1 MIQVVSRAFDVLR
14 CFEGH
19 EARLGNLEISNRC
32 GLPRST
38 VSRLTHTLTRM
49 GQLVYLPR
57 DQKYRIGPSAVAM
70 STSMMKGLQ
79 LRNLIRLRLQDVAE
93 QLPGTVG
100 FVIPDRFHLV
110 YLEFA
115 RAPNALGLHEVTGS
129 RIAMTSTAAG
139 HAYTAALDDDVGDA
153 LIAEMEREI
162 PDDAELLKS
171 RIEGNRAICA
181 STAMSWPAAL
191 WSPHINGLAVPM
203 WSPQYQTF
211 VVVTIGLLAAMYR
224 REAAAQGSRAA
235 DARTGRCDRRPARR
249 RRRRHLREPAGTES
263 RFRCQPITITK
274 SSRRRIRMNWKPEL
288 DDLARREAFAR
299 EMGGVDKVK
308 RQHDQGRLTVRE
320 RIDKLIDQ
328 NSFHEIGA
336 ISGIAEY
343 DENSELKDLTP
354 ANCVFGRGKIDGRT
368 VVVVGD
374 DFTVRG
380 GSADASISAK
390 PLMAEE
396 MAHDFRLPI
405 IRVIEGSGGGG
416 SVKTI
421 ETKGA
426 ANLPGGVGGTRW
438 YWYTT
443 ANMAR
448 VPVVGL
454 GLGSVAGLGAA
465 RLAASHYSVMTKSS
479 AMFVA
484 GPPVVKRLGQDLTK
498 QELGGADIQTR
509 AGGVDHAVD
518 TEEEA
523 FDCARR
529 FLSYLPSS
537 VYELPP
543 TTPCDDDPERAEE
556 SLMKAVPRNRRQ
568 VYKMRPI
575 IDAVVDKGS
584 FFEMGANFGRPIIT
598 GLARLEGRAVL
609 LLASDPFHYGGS
621 WTAEACQKVVRCVD
635 LAETFHLP
643 VVYLMDCP
651 GFMIGL
657 EAEKAAT
664 IRHGVRA
671 MAAVNQTTV
680 PWCTIIVRNAFGVAG
695 VVHQPANRYSMR
707 YAWPSAY
714 WGSLPL
720 EGGIEAAYRADI
732 DAADDP
738 AAKLKEIEDR
748 LNKLRSPFRSAEK
761 FWVEEIIDPRK
772 TRSLLCEF
780 ARLAEPLR
788 TPGPA
793 TNMAIRP

>member
-1 MIQVVSRAFDVLR
+1 
-14 CFEGH
+14 
-19 EARLGNLEISNRC
+19 
-32 GLPRST
+32 
-38 VSRLTHTLTRM
+38 
-49 GQLVYLPR
+49 
-57 DQKYRIGPSAVAM
+57 
-70 STSMMKGLQ
+70 
-79 LRNLIRLRLQDVAE
+79 
-93 QLPGTVG
+93 
-100 FVIPDRFHLV
+100 
-110 YLEFA
+110 
-115 RAPNALGLHEVTGS
+115 
-129 RIAMTSTAAG
+129 MT
-139 HAYTAALDDDVGDA
+139 
-153 LIAEMEREI
+153 
-162 PDDAELLKS
+162 
-171 RIEGNRAICA
+171 
-181 STAMSWPAAL
+181 
-191 WSPHINGLAVPM
+191 
-203 WSPQYQTF
+203 
-211 VVVTIGLLAAMYR
+211 
-224 REAAAQGSRAA
+224 
-235 DARTGRCDRRPARR
+235 
-249 RRRRHLREPAGTES
+249 
-263 RFRCQPITITK
+263 
-274 SSRRRIRMNWKPEL
+274 WKPEL

-320 RIDKLIDQ
+320 RIDKIVDQ
-328 NSFHEIGA
+328 NSFHEVGA
-336 ISGIAEY
+336 IAGIGEY
-343 DENSELKDLTP
+343 DENNELKNLTP
-354 ANCVFGRGKIDGRT
+354 ANCVFGRGRIDGRT

-380 GSADASISAK
+380 GSADASISTK

-421 ETKGA
+421 ETRGA
-426 ANLPGGVGGTRW
+426 ANLPGGVGGTRS
-438 YWYTT
+438 YSYTI
-443 ANMAR
+443 ANMAQ
-448 VPVVGL
+448 VPVIGL

-465 RLAASHYSVMTKSS
+465 RLAATHYSIMTRSS

-509 AGGVDHAVD
+509 AGGVDDAVD

-523 FDCARR
+523 FERVRR

-543 TTPCDDDPERAEE
+543 TVACTDDPERAEE
-556 SLMKAVPRNRRQ
+556 SLMKAIPRNRRQ

-575 IDAVVDKGS
+575 IEAVVDKGS
-584 FFEMGANFGRPIIT
+584 FFEVNTNFGRPVIT

-609 LLASDPFHYGGS
+609 VLASDPFHYGGS
-621 WTAEACQKVVRCVD
+621 WTAEACQKVVRWVD
-635 LAETFHLP
+635 FAETFHLP

-657 EAEKAAT
+657 EAEKTAT

-671 MAAVNQTTV
+671 MAAVNQSTV

-695 VVHQPANRYSMR
+695 VVHQPADRYSMR

-732 DAADDP
+732 EAADDP
-738 AAKLKEIEDR
+738 VAKLKEIEDR

-761 FWVEEIIDPRK
+761 FWVEEVIDPRK

-780 ARLAEPLR
+780 ARLADPIR
-788 TPGPA
+788 TPGRA

>member
-1 MIQVVSRAFDVLR
+1 M
-14 CFEGH
+14 
-19 EARLGNLEISNRC
+19 
-32 GLPRST
+32 
-38 VSRLTHTLTRM
+38 
-49 GQLVYLPR
+49 
-57 DQKYRIGPSAVAM
+57 
-70 STSMMKGLQ
+70 
-79 LRNLIRLRLQDVAE
+79 
-93 QLPGTVG
+93 
-100 FVIPDRFHLV
+100 
-110 YLEFA
+110 
-115 RAPNALGLHEVTGS
+115 
-129 RIAMTSTAAG
+129 
-139 HAYTAALDDDVGDA
+139 
-153 LIAEMEREI
+153 
-162 PDDAELLKS
+162 
-171 RIEGNRAICA
+171 
-181 STAMSWPAAL
+181 
-191 WSPHINGLAVPM
+191 
-203 WSPQYQTF
+203 
-211 VVVTIGLLAAMYR
+211 
-224 REAAAQGSRAA
+224 
-235 DARTGRCDRRPARR
+235 
-249 RRRRHLREPAGTES
+249 
-263 RFRCQPITITK
+263 
-274 SSRRRIRMNWKPEL
+274 
-288 DDLARREAFAR
+288 
-299 EMGGVDKVK
+299 
-308 RQHDQGRLTVRE
+308 
-320 RIDKLIDQ
+320 
-328 NSFHEIGA
+328 GA
-336 ISGIAEY
+336 ISGTAEY
-343 DENSELKDLTP
+343 DEKNELKTLTP
-354 ANCVFGRGKIDGRT
+354 ANCVFGRGKIDKRP

-390 PLMAEE
+390 PTMAEQ
-396 MAHDFRLPI
+396 MAHDFRMPI

-426 ANLPGGVGGTRW
+426 ANLPGGVGGTTW

-484 GPPVVKRLGQDLTK
+484 GPPVVARLGQSLDK
-498 QELGGADIQTR
+498 QELGGWQIQTK

-523 FDCARR
+523 FECARK

-537 VYELPP
+537 VFDVPP
-543 TTPCDDDPERAEE
+543 TTPCNDDPERSDEA
-556 SLMKAVPRNRRQ
+556 LLNIVPRSRKQ
-568 VYKMRPI
+568 IYKMRPI
-575 IDAVVDKGS
+575 IESVVDKGS
-584 FFEMGANFGRPIIT
+584 FFEMGQNFGRSVIA
-598 GLARLEGRAVL
+598 GFARFDGRAVL
-609 LLASDPFHYGGS
+609 LLASDPYIYGGS
-621 WTAEACQKVVRCVD
+621 WTAEACQKVVRFVD

-671 MAAVNQTTV
+671 MTAVNQTTV
-680 PWCTIIVRNAFGVAG
+680 PWCTIIVRNSFGVAG
-695 VVHQPANRYSMR
+695 VEHQPAGRFSMR

-732 DAADDP
+732 DAAEDP
-738 AAKLKEIEDR
+738 KAKLAEIEDR

-772 TRSLLCEF
+772 TRSLICEF

-788 TPGPA
+788 TPGVA
-793 TNMAIRP
+793 KMAMRP

>member
-1 MIQVVSRAFDVLR
+1 
-14 CFEGH
+14 
-19 EARLGNLEISNRC
+19 
-32 GLPRST
+32 
-38 VSRLTHTLTRM
+38 
-49 GQLVYLPR
+49 
-57 DQKYRIGPSAVAM
+57 
-70 STSMMKGLQ
+70 
-79 LRNLIRLRLQDVAE
+79 
-93 QLPGTVG
+93 
-100 FVIPDRFHLV
+100 
-110 YLEFA
+110 
-115 RAPNALGLHEVTGS
+115 
-129 RIAMTSTAAG
+129 
-139 HAYTAALDDDVGDA
+139 
-153 LIAEMEREI
+153 
-162 PDDAELLKS
+162 
-171 RIEGNRAICA
+171 
-181 STAMSWPAAL
+181 
-191 WSPHINGLAVPM
+191 
-203 WSPQYQTF
+203 
-211 VVVTIGLLAAMYR
+211 
-224 REAAAQGSRAA
+224 
-235 DARTGRCDRRPARR
+235 
-249 RRRRHLREPAGTES
+249 
-263 RFRCQPITITK
+263 
-274 SSRRRIRMNWKPEL
+274 
-288 DDLARREAFAR
+288 
-299 EMGGVDKVK
+299 MGGVDKVK
-308 RQHDQGRLTVRE
+308 RQRDQGRLTVRE
-320 RIDKLIDQ
+320 RIDKLVDAT
-328 NSFHEIGA
+328 SFHEIGA
-336 ISGIAEY
+336 ISGSAEY
-343 DENSELKDLTP
+343 DEHGELTHLTP

-380 GSADASISAK
+380 GSADASISNK

-426 ANLPGGVGGTRW
+426 ANLPGGIGGTRW

-498 QELGGADIQTR
+498 QELGGWEIQTR
-509 AGGVDHAVD
+509 AGGVDDAVD

-523 FDCARR
+523 FARTRR

-537 VYELPP
+537 VHELPP
-543 TTPCDDDPERAEE
+543 TIPCEDDPERAEE
-556 SLMKAVPRNRRQ
+556 SLMKAVPRSRRQ

-584 FFEMGANFGRPIIT
+584 FFEMAQNFGRPIIA
-598 GLARLEGRAVL
+598 GFARLEGRAVL
-609 LLASDPFHYGGS
+609 LLD
-621 WTAEACQKVVRCVD
+621 ACQKVVRYAD

-657 EAEKAAT
+657 EAEKAGT
-664 IRHGVRA
+664 IKHGVRA

-680 PWCTIIVRNAFGVAG
+680 PWCTIIVRNSFGVAG
-695 VVHQPANRYSMR
+695 VVHQPADRFSMR

-732 DAADDP
+732 DASDDP
-738 AAKLKEIEDR
+738 KAKLQEIEDR
-748 LNKLRSPFRSAEK
+748 LNKLRSPFRSAER

-793 TNMAIRP
+793 TNMTIRP